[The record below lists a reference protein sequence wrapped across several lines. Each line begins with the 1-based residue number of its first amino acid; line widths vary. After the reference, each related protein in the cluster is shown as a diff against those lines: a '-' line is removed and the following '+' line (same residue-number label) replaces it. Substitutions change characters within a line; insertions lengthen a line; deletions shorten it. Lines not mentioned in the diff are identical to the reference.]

1 MSQSTCHPLSRPLDV
16 YLGAKGHG
24 ESPRKYLKFDLDD
37 AASLQFMSQEHDLL
51 RGEQL
56 ANMHIATYG
65 ARTPWH
71 HDLGLCSWLQ
81 LLFGEKNIKIWDVQ
95 SSMLIEECK
104 NDSSLTQQ
112 EKDEFIGGID
122 PKWSCWLRPG
132 MTMFMPSG
140 CGHLVTTTS
149 KCAVMVTG
157 SFVPNDQV
165 RIGFEM
171 AKFEDRRYLNDQELD
186 WGQMV
191 TTLTAK
197 EFGKRKK
204 AQRGKRRKEKGL
216 DVTMEERLEYLETAT
231 KQQNWNLNYRDLEG
245 DADLRQIDEGL
256 GKLQQLNSERDS
268 NACD

>member
-1 MSQSTCHPLSRPLDV
+1 MAQPDHILLLYPLDV
-16 YLGAKGHG
+16 YLGAKNHG
-24 ESPRKYLKFDLDD
+24 DSPRKYLKFDLDD
-37 AASLQFMSQEHDLL
+37 AAALQFLSQEHDLL

-81 LLFGEKNIKIWDVQ
+81 LLFGEKNIKIWSVAD
-95 SSMLIEECK
+95 SKLIEECK
-104 NDSSLTQQ
+104 NDRTLSRQQ
-112 EKDEFIGGID
+112 KEQIIGGID

-157 SFVPNDQV
+157 SFVPQNQV

-171 AKFEDRRYLNDQELD
+171 AKYEDRGYLKTQELD
-186 WGQMV
+186 WDQMV
-191 TTLTAK
+191 TRLTANV
-197 EFGKRKK
+197 FGKRKNEMEEE
-204 AQRGKRRKEKGL
+204 G
-216 DVTMEERLEYLETAT
+216 VTMEDRLKYLETET
-231 KQQNWNLNYRDLEG
+231 EQQNWNVSIRN
-245 DADLRQIDEGL
+245 
-256 GKLQQLNSERDS
+256 
-268 NACD
+268 